1 MRSPCTDMAR
11 QRSQVTDVFRTS
23 WRTPWP
29 RRCLDRVEASSRYGS
44 RGGWAAW
51 RGQPEPPR
59 PPPRGAR
66 GPTDGAGGRCATGAS
81 GEQPSGPPGA
91 VAGLPRSI
99 SAWAPWPLFSC
110 RSTLRTHPSRCF
122 TSSLPRAGKRA
133 ASFPAPAPSRPA
145 KDGVPPRHRKEARR
159 QGSPARSTPRANS
172 ARRPR
177 APEKRRGHRWAP
189 PSLGLVA
196 RGSLNDPA
204 PVYILTVDLARRAT
218 ADTSPRRRRRC

>member
-1 MRSPCTDMAR
+1 MAR
-11 QRSQVTDVFRTS
+11 TMFGSSRGILSV
-23 WRTPWP
+23 WEP
-29 RRCLDRVEASSRYGS
+29 RRL
-44 RGGWAAW
+44 GGLTWSAGA
-51 RGQPEPPR
+51 PR
-59 PPPRGAR
+59 APPPRGAR

-91 VAGLPRSI
+91 VAGLPLSI

-122 TSSLPRAGKRA
+122 TSSLPRAASERA

-159 QGSPARSTPRANS
+159 EGSPARSTPRANS

-204 PVYILTVDLARRAT
+204 PAYILILDLARRAT
-218 ADTSPRRRRRC
+218 VDTSPRSRRRC